1 MDARTS
7 TALLVDDDSATSLL
21 TQRRLEDDGYSV
33 VVARTG
39 TEGLGRARQASP
51 AVIFIHLVASSP
63 DRLAFIQAL
72 RSDDSCRHI
81 PVVVLTGQPSPTPK
95 MKGLHGVNRD
105 RW

>member
-7 TALLVDDDSATSLL
+7 TALLVDDDSASSLA

-33 VVARTG
+33 VVARSG
-39 TEGLGRARQASP
+39 TEGLGRAKQTAP
-51 AVIFIHLVASSP
+51 NVIFIHLVANGQ
-63 DRLAFIQAL
+63 DRLGFIQAL

-81 PVVVLTGQPSPTPK
+81 PVVVLTGRPTPTAK
-95 MKGLHGVNRD
+95 LKGLHGVNRE

>member
-7 TALLVDDDSATSLL
+7 TALLVDDDSATAVA

-39 TEGLGRARQASP
+39 SEGLGRAKQSSP
-51 AVIFIHLVASSP
+51 NVIFIHLVANGQ
-63 DRLAFIQAL
+63 DRLSFIQAL

-81 PVVVLTGQPSPTPK
+81 PVVVMPGLPSTVRAR
-95 MKGLHGVNRD
+95 GLHRVNRD

>member
-7 TALLVDDDSATSLL
+7 TALLVDDDSASSLA

-33 VVARTG
+33 VVARSG
-39 TEGLGRARQASP
+39 TEGLGRARQSAP
-51 AVIFIHLVASSP
+51 NVIFIHLVANGQ
-63 DRLAFIQAL
+63 DRLGFIQAL

-81 PVVVLTGQPSPTPK
+81 PVVVLTGRPMPTARL
-95 MKGLHGVNRD
+95 KGLHGVNRE